1 MKQFLIVILAFL
13 SISLAKSYPY
23 THDGFFLNFALGPG
37 IQGFGYNGYVEGAD
51 GHFSDADGGSLEFEM
66 KIGGRVLP
74 YTVLHVTYAGIGPMS
89 DNGEMMYLLGLGAT
103 YYIRPYNFF
112 VGGTLGSSQFSTGLG
127 ASDYGFGFQIL
138 GGKEWWV
145 SENWGIGTAL
155 SLTYGTASD
164 YNGRGSVDL
173 SAFSVN
179 LLFSATFN

>member
-37 IQGFGYNGYVEGAD
+37 IQGYNGYVEGAD

-74 YTVLHVTYAGIGPMS
+74 YTVLHVTYAAIDHMS
-89 DNGEMMYLLGLGAT
+89 DSGERMYLLGLGAT

-112 VGGTLGSSQFSTGLG
+112 VGGTLGSSQFRTGLG
-127 ASDYGFGFQIL
+127 ASGYGFGFQIL

-155 SLTYGTASD
+155 SLTYGTAPD
-164 YNGRGSVDL
+164 YNGDL